1 MLALS
6 SAERAFLHPKPFHAQ
21 GIFLLQTMLVLKF
34 GGTSVGDANAIAQV
48 AQIIKDTKEQN
59 SNVVIVTSAMSGVTN
74 TLIAA
79 ATAAA
84 QGDEQ
89 PYWDAR
95 SELLL
100 KHQIVAGQ
108 LIDDGV
114 ERAAYGRMV
123 DERLRSFERLC
134 HSIHVL
140 GELTERGLDVVSGL
154 GERMAAPLLAAVLR
168 ANGVDAEWVDAGEIV
183 VTDNT
188 FGGATPLLE
197 QTCARTQNRLHPM
210 LEQGRIPIITGFVAI
225 TEDGIPS
232 TLGRGGSDYS
242 ASIFAACLEAD
253 ELQIWTDVDGVLTTD
268 PRIVPEARTLPQ
280 LSYMEAAELAYFG
293 AKVLHPKTILPAV
306 EADIPIRIANTFN
319 PTGPTTLVLTKPEK
333 NGSVKA
339 ITVIRQLSLINVEGK
354 GMIGVPGIAARTFK
368 AVAEVGANVLM
379 ISQSSSEQSICLSIP
394 AADAPAV
401 IAALEKELELELT
414 RHYIDRVRAV
424 QDIVIIAVVGAGMR
438 GTPGISGRIFN
449 ALGEAQINVIALAQ
463 GSSEVNISL
472 VVDEKDAHEA
482 VRRIHAA
489 FFSSQM

>member
-1 MLALS
+1 
-6 SAERAFLHPKPFHAQ
+6 
-21 GIFLLQTMLVLKF
+21 MLVLKF
-34 GGTSVGDANAIAQV
+34 GGTSVGDAKAISQV
-48 AQIIKDTKEQN
+48 AQIIKNTKEKDP
-59 SNVVIVTSAMSGVTN
+59 NVVVVTSAMSGVTN

-84 QGDEQ
+84 QGNEQ

-140 GELTERGLDVVSGL
+140 GELTARGLDVVSGL

-168 ANGVDAEWVDAGEIV
+168 ANGVDAESVDAGDIV

-197 QTCARTQNRLHPM
+197 QTCTRTQNRLLPM
-210 LEQGRIPIITGFVAI
+210 LEQGKVPIITGYVAV
-225 TEDGIPS
+225 TEEGIPS

-242 ASIFAACLEAD
+242 AAIFAACLEAD
-253 ELQIWTDVDGVLTTD
+253 EVQIWTDVDGVLTAD
-268 PRIVPEARTLPQ
+268 PRIVPDARTLPQ

-319 PTGPTTLVLTKPEK
+319 PDGPTTLVLNKPEK
-333 NGSVKA
+333 MV
-339 ITVIRQLSLINVEGK
+339 LSKRL
-354 GMIGVPGIAARTFK
+354 R
-368 AVAEVGANVLM
+368 L
-379 ISQSSSEQSICLSIP
+379 SSNC
-394 AADAPAV
+394 
-401 IAALEKELELELT
+401 
-414 RHYIDRVRAV
+414 R
-424 QDIVIIAVVGAGMR
+424 
-438 GTPGISGRIFN
+438 
-449 ALGEAQINVIALAQ
+449 
-463 GSSEVNISL
+463 
-472 VVDEKDAHEA
+472 
-482 VRRIHAA
+482 
-489 FFSSQM
+489 